1 MKIPHKNLINKD
13 IEFNVS
19 NICFLKLRTGFHT
32 YLCQDDSTDK
42 IQNEYMDAIE
52 IFSDDKPCTCSN
64 SSFIKFGSF
73 QLESLHGC
81 IG

>member
-52 IFSDDKPCTCSN
+52 IFSDDKPCACIAH
-64 SSFIKFGSF
+64 SS
-73 QLESLHGC
+73 SLVRFNLNPSMDVLDE
-81 IG
+81 

>member
-1 MKIPHKNLINKD
+1 MINKD

-52 IFSDDKPCTCSN
+52 IFQMTN
-64 SSFIKFGSF
+64 HVLVAIAHSS
-73 QLESLHGC
+73 SLARFNLNPSMDVLDE
-81 IG
+81 